1 MYKLGS
7 LVHAPMNCTTFL
19 CLTFLIIKTF
29 LCKLFLYV
37 WIYTLRL
44 EDFNCHFLTMYVPL
58 YRSPYE
64 LNATL
69 FSNFNCLTSISRMP
83 IPSLG
88 IVTKSYLHLIHI
100 SSCSPIGDKKWWFG
114 QDCFSILKL
123 SFPVQFL
130 AAMFPYMAIH
140 HNKDILGVAIHYGK
154 GICFLDVEP
163 NLRKWAS

>member
-123 SFPVQFL
+123 HFSSAILSCYVSLYGHPSQQRHLRCSHSLWKRHMFL
-130 AAMFPYMAIH
+130 
-140 HNKDILGVAIHYGK
+140 G
-154 GICFLDVEP
+154 C
-163 NLRKWAS
+163 WAQS